1 MALFNYNFY
10 SRAMFQMNFEPC
22 ILCNMSSFIK
32 LFKTISELYFLLL
45 KFSSLCFV
53 YILKDLFKNIYVV
66 YFVKNKNSLFMLFY
80 EIPCV
85 PFYSINFCPVK

>member
-53 YILKDLFKNIYVV
+53 YILKDLFKNPYVV
-66 YFVKNKNSLFMLFY
+66 YFVKIKTSFSYYFMKFF
-80 EIPCV
+80 V
-85 PFYSINFCPVK
+85 FPFTL